1 MNLRLKFLAALAL
14 SVSLVAAP
22 CKNCQPK
29 SSADQAEQCQH
40 DCCPKPKPEKPACKW
55 QPADYAAVE
64 TKHEIQAAPEFAL
77 GSIEAISIPLPASA
91 PAASPQVKAEPPP
104 LYLALH
110 QLRN

>member
-22 CKNCQPK
+22 CRNCQPK
-29 SSADQAEQCQH
+29 PSGEQTQQCKS

-64 TKHEIQAAPEFAL
+64 AKHDAAPVPEVAL
-77 GSIEAISIPLPASA
+77 SPNEAILSPLPEALPVAA
-91 PAASPQVKAEPPP
+91 PRVQSEPPP
-104 LYLALH
+104 IYLALR